1 MTTETNTSLQNDFYN
16 YINHDWLKANPIP
29 SEYTKWGNFHV
40 LHERN
45 QERLKEMLEQKP
57 VSDEQHKLNILWRKG
72 LNSEELNKNGQ
83 KGFYAHLVDN
93 DFQDKDLN
101 ELIVSWLKYNLSY
114 LFDVEAYTDFKDS
127 TRNILYFDVMGLGLP
142 DRDYY
147 LNDKMKDKQN
157 DYKVFLEKF
166 LKHCNINCD
175 FNEIYSFEESVA
187 NIKLSKAERRDP
199 MKIYNLHTF
208 DELLTKYPG
217 VPFKQLFE
225 TFNFPTN
232 DKIII
237 TEPKYFEF
245 LSNYLLECYQNER
258 QMNFIRNYYKYK
270 LAKTSSSYIDD
281 STYEIYFDFY
291 GRKLMGQ
298 KEPKQRWK
306 RVLSVVD
313 GILGEVLSK
322 AYVQKYFN
330 EDQKISCKNMIN
342 EICKTYEE
350 RIKQLDWMSD
360 TTKEKALEKLSKFNV
375 KIGYPDKW
383 TDFSGL
389 QINDNI
395 SYFENVLESMRWEL
409 NHNLEKLYKPV
420 DKLKWHMN
428 AHDINAY
435 YSPSMNEIVFPAGIL
450 QEPFYSI
457 NQSNA
462 ENLGGIGAVIG
473 HEMTHG
479 FDDKGR
485 LYDLNGN
492 LNDWWTEEDGKR
504 FEERSKKLQ
513 DLFASYEYFG
523 INVNGKLTLGENIAD
538 LGGITFS
545 LKTLEKLV
553 PKENIKEETQKL
565 FIQWAKIWRC
575 NITDDTL
582 KNQLLTD
589 PHSPTQLRV
598 NGILPNLDEFYEIF
612 DIKEGDKM
620 YVKPELRSKIW

>member
-1 MTTETNTSLQNDFYN
+1 MSTVIEKPKLQEDFYGHVN
-16 YINHDWLKANPIP
+16 YDWLQANPIP

-45 QERLKEMLEQKP
+45 QERLKEMLECEP
-57 VSDEQHKLNILWRKG
+57 ITDEQKKLCILWQQGHDIDK
-72 LNSEELNKNGQ
+72 LNKNGISGILN
-83 KGFYAHLVDN
+83 KL
-93 DFQDKDLN
+93 DKEQDLN
-101 ELIVSWLKYNLSY
+101 QIIVSFMKSNLMF
-114 LFDVEAYTDFKDS
+114 LFDVESHTDLKDS
-127 TRNILYFDVMGLGLP
+127 NRNILYFDCMGLGLP

-147 LNDKMKDKQN
+147 LNDKMKDKQE
-157 DYKVFLEKF
+157 DYKIFLDKF
-166 LKHCNINCD
+166 LKHFSVNCT
-175 FNEIYSFEESVA
+175 NEQIYSFEETIA
-187 NIKLSKAERRDP
+187 KIKLPKAERRDP
-199 MKIYNLHTF
+199 NKLYNLHTY
-208 DELLTKYPG
+208 DELLNKYPG
-217 VPFKQLFE
+217 VPFELLFKE
-225 TFNFPTN
+225 FDFPTN
-232 DKIII
+232 DKIVI
-237 TEPKYFEF
+237 TEPSYFEF
-245 LSNYLLECYQNER
+245 LSNYLIECYNNQD
-258 QMNFIRNYYKYK
+258 QMNFIKSFFQYK
-270 LAKTSSSYIDD
+270 LAKTACTYLDD
-281 STYEIYFDFY
+281 ETYNIYFDFY

-298 KEPKQRWK
+298 KEPRQRWK

-313 GILGEVLSK
+313 SILGEVMSK
-322 AYVQKYFN
+322 VYVQKYFD
-330 EDQKISCKNMIN
+330 EDQKTSCKNMIQ

-350 RIKQLDWMSD
+350 RIKKLDWMSD
-360 TTKEKALEKLSKFNV
+360 STKEKALAKLGKFNV
-375 KIGYPDKW
+375 KIGYPDIW
-383 TDFSGL
+383 TDFSKL
-389 QINDNI
+389 EIKEENT
-395 SYFENVLESMRWEL
+395 YFENILESMRFEL

-457 NQSNA
+457 NQSIS

-492 LNDWWTEEDGKR
+492 LNDWWTEEDGKK
-504 FEERSKKLQ
+504 FEERSKKLH

-523 INVNGKLTLGENIAD
+523 IHVNGKLTLGENIAD
-538 LGGITFS
+538 LGGLTFS
-545 LKTLEKLV
+545 LITLERIV
-553 PKENIKEETQKL
+553 PEKDLKEEKQKL
-565 FIQWAKIWRC
+565 FLQWAKVWRC

-598 NGILPNLDEFYEIF
+598 NGILPNIDEFYEIF

-620 YVKPELRSKIW
+620 YIKPEMRSKIW